1 MWLPEGIATVWD
13 TSPLPLLVK
22 PVAPPLCVAVNVTPV
37 NVLGKWSWMTAP
49 AMLLG
54 PAFVT
59 MIMYVSFVPGTAA
72 VLPSVTVT
80 FRSALTVML
89 SVSVAVLFP
98 GFGSL
103 NPAGGVTLAVLE
115 MVPVALGFTFPFLL
129 YMILLP
135 GGITTVSLILPAPLA
150 LKPKAPPS

>member
-89 SVSVAVLFP
+89 SVSVAVP
-98 GFGSL
+98 TS
-103 NPAGGVTLAVLE
+103 
-115 MVPVALGFTFPFLL
+115 
-129 YMILLP
+129 
-135 GGITTVSLILPAPLA
+135 
-150 LKPKAPPS
+150 